1 MTIPTHPLLKGVSR
15 RSFLGL
21 SAAAVSTAALSACG
35 AGGSAPSTS
44 ASGSGSGSGGGAGA
58 GGGGGSLTVLCEAGG
73 QAELAPVAKAF
84 TAETGTKVTFVAL
97 PYDGL
102 YNRFNTEL
110 TAGTPSFDVAAMDAI
125 WLPTFAGKLT
135 PLDDMFTAPV
145 KADLFP
151 SLLKESQINGKY
163 VGMPVWANAE
173 ILFYRKD
180 LFGDAKE
187 KAGFKAKY
195 GYELAAPTTW
205 QQFNDTAEFF
215 TRGTKLYGTDVKGA
229 VETEWLAHVVQA
241 GAAGPV
247 LDTTGKVIIDDAHHV
262 EALTFYSNLNNKLKV
277 APPGAVQV
285 DWAAA
290 QNLFNQGKTAMSRF
304 WAHAYRQIPKES
316 KVYGKVGVAPMIK
329 GAAGVGA
336 IPGPWYLSLPTGG
349 KQADQA
355 KKFVQYAYDHNE
367 LSIKSGLG
375 LAARKSAFAKY
386 ENVAGYEAFK
396 PLIETLDGPATKAR
410 PSTPKWQQIVD
421 AVLVPTIQASLK
433 PGADYQG
440 LLTKA
445 RGKVESLV
453 G

>member
-1 MTIPTHPLLKGVSR
+1 MTNPQQPLVGGLSR
-15 RSFLGL
+15 RSFLGFGAAAL
-21 SAAAVSTAALSACG
+21 SAAALSACG
-35 AGGSAPSTS
+35 AGGTAPT
-44 ASGSGSGSGGGAGA
+44 GSGTGGGAG
-58 GGGGGSLTVLCEAGG
+58 GTGPLTVLCEAGG
-73 QAELAPVAKAF
+73 QAELTPVAKAF
-84 TAETGTKVTFVAL
+84 TKETGTEVTFVAL

-110 TAGTPSFDVAAMDAI
+110 SAGSVSFDVAAMDAI

-135 PLDDMFTAPV
+135 ALDDMFTEEV

-151 SLLKESQINGKY
+151 ALVTEGQINGKY

-173 ILFYRKD
+173 ILYYRKD
-180 LFGDAKE
+180 LFDDSKE
-187 KAGFKAKY
+187 KSDFQAKY
-195 GYELAAPTTW
+195 GYELAAPKTW
-205 QQFNDTAEFF
+205 EQFQDVAQFF

-247 LDTTGKVIIDDAHHV
+247 LDPSGNVIIDDAPHV
-262 EALTFYSNLNNKLKV
+262 AALEFYSNLNNTLKV

-290 QNLFNQGKTAMSRF
+290 QNLFNQGKTAMMRF
-304 WAHAYRQIPKES
+304 WGHAYRQIPKDAS
-316 KVYGKVGVAPMIK
+316 VYGKVGVAPMIS
-329 GAAGVGA
+329 GSAGVGA

-349 KQADQA
+349 AKADLA
-355 KKFVQYAYDHNE
+355 KKFIQYVYDHNE
-367 LSIKSGLG
+367 LCIDSELG

-386 ENVAGYEAFK
+386 EGNEGYEAFT
-396 PLIETLDGPATKAR
+396 PLIATLEGPATKPR

-421 AVLVPTIQASLK
+421 TVLVPTIQASLRQ
-433 PGADYQG
+433 GANYQA
-440 LLTKA
+440 LLTEA

-453 G
+453 S

>member
-1 MTIPTHPLLKGVSR
+1 MTNPNHPLLSGVSR

-21 SAAAVSTAALSACG
+21 SAAAVSTVALSACG

-44 ASGSGSGSGGGAGA
+44 ASS

-73 QAELAPVAKAF
+73 EAELTPVADAF
-84 TAETGTKVTFVAL
+84 AKDTGTKVTFVAL

-102 YNRFNTEL
+102 FNRFNTEL
-110 TAGTPSFDVAAMDAI
+110 SAGTPSFDVAAMDAV

-135 PLDDMFTAPV
+135 PLDDMFTDAV

-151 SLLKESQINGKY
+151 ALLTEGQINGKY

-173 ILFYRKD
+173 VLFYRKD
-180 LFGDAKE
+180 LFEDPKE
-187 KAGFKAKY
+187 MADFKDKY
-195 GYELAAPTTW
+195 GYGLAAPTTW
-205 QQFNDTAEFF
+205 QQFGDVAQFF

-247 LDTTGKVIIDDAHHV
+247 LDPAGNVIIDDAAHV
-262 EALTFYSNLNNKLKV
+262 AALTFYSNLNNTLKV

-290 QNLFNQGKTAMSRF
+290 QNLFNQGKTAMTRF
-304 WAHAYRQIPKES
+304 WAHAYRQIPKDA

-329 GAAGVGA
+329 GEAGVGA
-336 IPGPWYLSLPTGG
+336 IPGPWYLSLPVDGV
-349 KQADQA
+349 KVDQA
-355 KKFVQYAYDHNE
+355 KTFVQYAYDHNE
-367 LSIKSGLG
+367 LSIKSDLG

-386 ENVAGYEAFK
+386 QDESGYEAFK
-396 PLIETLDGPATKAR
+396 PLIETLEGPATKAR

-421 AVLVPTIQASLK
+421 TILVPTIQASLK
-433 PGADYQG
+433 PGADYQA
-440 LLTKA
+440 LLTTA

-453 G
+453 S

>member
-1 MTIPTHPLLKGVSR
+1 MTHPNQAAAAALTR
-15 RSFLGL
+15 RSLLGL
-21 SAAAVSTAALSACG
+21 GVGALSATALVACG
-35 AGGSAPSTS
+35 AGGTAPTG
-44 ASGSGSGSGGGAGA
+44 ASSSGGSGGGA
-58 GGGGGSLTVLCEAGG
+58 LTVLCEAGG
-73 QAELAPVAKAF
+73 QAELKPVADAF
-84 TAETGTKVTFVAL
+84 TKDTGTAITFVAL

-110 TAGTPSFDVAAMDAI
+110 SAGTPSFDVAAMDAI

-135 PLDDMFTAPV
+135 PLDDMFTDAV

-151 SLLKESQINGKY
+151 SLLTEGQINGKY

-173 ILFYRKD
+173 ILYYRKD
-180 LFGDAKE
+180 LFEDSRE
-187 KAGFKAKY
+187 KSAFKAKY
-195 GYELAAPTTW
+195 GYDLAAPTTW
-205 QQFNDTAEFF
+205 QQFEDVASFF

-247 LDTTGKVIIDDAHHV
+247 LDPSGKVIIDDAAHV
-262 EALTFYSNLNNKLKV
+262 AALTFYSNLNNTLKV

-304 WAHAYRQIPKES
+304 WAHAYRQIPKDS
-316 KVYGKVGVAPMIK
+316 TVYGKVGVAPMIK

-336 IPGPWYLSLPTGG
+336 IPGPWYLSLPSGG
-349 KQADQA
+349 AKADQA
-355 KKFVQYAYDHNE
+355 KKFVQYAYDHND
-367 LSIKSGLG
+367 LSIGSDLG

-386 ENVAGYEAFK
+386 QDQKGYEAFK

-421 AVLVPTIQASLK
+421 TVLVPTIQASLK
-433 PGADYQG
+433 PGADYQA
-440 LLTKA
+440 LLTTA

-453 G
+453 S

>member
-1 MTIPTHPLLKGVSR
+1 MTNPNQPLVAGLSR

-21 SAAAVSTAALSACG
+21 GVAAVSAAALSACG
-35 AGGSAPSTS
+35 AGGTPPPS
-44 ASGSGSGSGGGAGA
+44 SGSGGG
-58 GGGGGSLTVLCEAGG
+58 GGGAVTVLCEAGG
-73 QAELAPVAKAF
+73 QAELTPVANAF
-84 TAETGTKVTFVAL
+84 SKETGTQVTFVAL

-110 TAGTPSFDVAAMDAI
+110 SAGTPSFDVAAMDAI

-135 PLDDMFTAPV
+135 PLDDMFTDAV

-151 SLLKESQINGKY
+151 SLLTEGQINGKY

-180 LFGDAKE
+180 LFEDPKE
-187 KAGFKAKY
+187 MSAFKSKY

-205 QQFNDTAEFF
+205 QQFQDVAQFF

-247 LDTTGKVIIDDAHHV
+247 LDPGGKVIIDDAAHLA
-262 EALTFYSNLNNKLKV
+262 ALEFYSNLNNTLKV

-285 DWAAA
+285 DWGAA
-290 QNLFNQGKTAMSRF
+290 QNLFNQGKTAMTRF
-304 WAHAYRQIPKES
+304 WAHAYRQIPKDS
-316 KVYGKVGVAPMIK
+316 SVHGKVGAAPMIK
-329 GAAGVGA
+329 GAAGIGA
-336 IPGPWYLSLPTGG
+336 IPGPWYLSLPSGG
-349 KQADQA
+349 PKADLA
-355 KKFVQYAYDHNE
+355 KKFIQYAYDHND
-367 LSIKSGLG
+367 LSIESDLG

-386 ENVAGYEAFK
+386 QDKSGYESFK

-421 AVLVPTIQASLK
+421 TVLVPTIQGSLK
-433 PGADYQG
+433 SGANYQS
-440 LLTKA
+440 LLTAA
-445 RGKVESLV
+445 RGKVEGLV
-453 G
+453 S